1 MTSRRGFTLLEMSI
15 TLAVLLIASGL
26 VVPALVD
33 FGQTPARRTAGAL
46 IELLTTARHIAI
58 DSNVTVTVVLDPETG
73 RYRADSTGLL
83 GSGPV
88 SEGEVAFDGL
98 EELVT
103 ESARLTWR
111 FRPDGGALGDTVV
124 VRGQEGSLVLSV
136 DRWNGVARTDAQ

>member
-26 VVPALVD
+26 VVPA
-33 FGQTPARRTAGAL
+33 QTPARRTAGAL
-46 IELLTTARHIAI
+46 LELLTTARHIAI

-136 DRWNGVARTDAQ
+136 DRWNGVARTDEQ

>member
-1 MTSRRGFTLLEMSI
+1 MTNRRGFTLLEMSI

-33 FGQTPARRTAGAL
+33 FGQTPAQRTAGAL
-46 IELLTTARHIAI
+46 LEVLTTARHIAI
-58 DSNVTVTVVLDPETG
+58 DSNVTLTVVLDPETG
-73 RYRADSTGLL
+73 QYRADSTGLA
-83 GSGPV
+83 GSGLV
-88 SEGEVAFDGL
+88 TEGVVELDGL

-111 FRPDGGALGDTVV
+111 FRPDGGALGDTVL
-124 VRGQEGSLVLSV
+124 VRGQEGTLVLSV